1 MPKPKFPT
9 VAKKA
14 DERVRGERL
23 KAAGIARQTAT
34 AALKADEKHDPVLS
48 VAERGRHQEALKA
61 ANRVE
66 QRLRNPSGSKGKKK
80 GGKAKT
86 ASTPASRTPASRRK
100 PFESLLPGNSARK
113 LEGVNALIEAGKKNR

>member
-80 GGKAKT
+80 GSKAK
-86 ASTPASRTPASRRK
+86 PASTPASRRK

-113 LEGVNALIEAGKKNR
+113 LEGVNALIAAGKKNR